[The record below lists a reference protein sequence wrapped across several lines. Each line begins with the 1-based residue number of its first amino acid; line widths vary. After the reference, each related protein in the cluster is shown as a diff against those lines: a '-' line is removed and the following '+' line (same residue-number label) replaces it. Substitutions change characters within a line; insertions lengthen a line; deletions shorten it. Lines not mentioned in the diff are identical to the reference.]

1 MRLEVQGMVA
11 GYGRTEV
18 VQDVSFTVNSGEI
31 LGVIGHNGAGKS
43 TVVKAV
49 GGLARV
55 FAGRLRLGEQDIT
68 GLRPHQMMA
77 RGVAMVGQGQDIFP
91 DLTVEENILMG
102 GYLLPARRRG
112 ERLRHCLALFPAVY
126 EKRKAKAGTLSGGQR
141 QQLKIA
147 RSLMTEPT
155 LVLVDEP
162 SAGLSPLMRDAAFR
176 MLRELRDQH
185 GLSVL
190 LVEQNVAGAV
200 AVADRILVMQA
211 GRVRRIVRT
220 SDIGVSV
227 DLRELV
233 FDPAL
238 APPTESSQT

>member
-1 MRLEVQGMVA
+1 MRLEVEGMTA

-31 LGVIGHNGAGKS
+31 LGIIGHNGAGKS

-55 FAGRLRLGEQDIT
+55 FSGRLRLGDQDIT

-91 DLTVEENILMG
+91 DLTVEENVLMG
-102 GYLLPARRRG
+102 GYLLPARRRK
-112 ERLRHCLALFPAVY
+112 ERLAHCLSLFPAVY
-126 EKRKAKAGTLSGGQR
+126 EKRAAKAGTLSGGQR

-147 RSLMTEPT
+147 RSLMTEPK

-162 SAGLSPLMRDAAFR
+162 SAGLSPIMRDAAFQ
-176 MLRELRDQH
+176 MLRDLRDQH

-200 AVADRILVMQA
+200 SVADRILVMQA
-211 GRVRRIVRT
+211 GRVRRVVPTIE
-220 SDIGVSV
+220 IGVSV
-227 DLRELV
+227 QLRDLV
-233 FDPAL
+233 FDPSM
-238 APPTESSQT
+238 APPTG